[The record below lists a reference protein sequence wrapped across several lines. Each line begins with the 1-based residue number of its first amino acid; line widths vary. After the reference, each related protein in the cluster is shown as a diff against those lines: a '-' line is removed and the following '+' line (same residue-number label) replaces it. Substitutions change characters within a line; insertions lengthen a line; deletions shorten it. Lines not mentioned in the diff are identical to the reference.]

1 MKTKLIT
8 KTLKKFIPKNLKKN
22 SFLRK
27 TLALIASICFGF
39 PGRKLI
45 LLGVT
50 GTTGKTTTTLMIKS
64 ILEEAGIKTGLIGT
78 AGYYLD
84 DEIIY
89 DQGQGPGTTPD
100 PFFLH
105 HLLRKMVQKKIKVV
119 IIEVSSFGLMYWRT
133 YGLRFQVAVLTNIA
147 YNHHV
152 ALHGGMENYIK
163 EKLKLFY
170 YLSKNSIAVL
180 PQESEYFNL
189 FKTNTQAKVLTFGF
203 NSNCD
208 IWSPA
213 CAKASAGRA
222 GSIIHCQ
229 DKIFDLKLKIP
240 ALFNVLN
247 ALAAI
252 AAVSSLQISETQIK
266 AGLEKIESI
275 PGRLEMMKSQAPFK
289 IIVDKANTP
298 LAFRSLI
305 DFLKNDFERSEK
317 KGSAE
322 RSEAG
327 SYFERSEAGSYFE
340 RSEKKGSAE
349 QSETGSYFERSEKKG
364 SAERSETGSYY
375 QPRRKIVVYGTFNE
389 SPLEEREMLAKLA
402 TDFFDLVIITED
414 DPKEES
420 PQKGLEDFLN
430 FAKKNNVPQNKYLA
444 IVNRREA
451 IKKAIE
457 TAQADDL
464 ILISSEARNKV
475 LPNEAK
481 QVLISSEARK
491 KDLSKTIILIL
502 GRGNEQFMFYKDKKV
517 PFDDRIIT
525 KEILKEA
532 GYL

>member
-322 RSEAG
+322 RSETG
-327 SYFERSEAGSYFE
+327 SYFERN
-340 RSEKKGSAE
+340 EKKGSAE
-349 QSETGSYFERSEKKG
+349 QSE
-364 SAERSETGSYY
+364 AGSYY

-444 IVNRREA
+444 IANRREA

-464 ILISSEARNKV
+464 IV
-475 LPNEAK
+475 
-481 QVLISSEARK
+481 
-491 KDLSKTIILIL
+491 IL

>member
-180 PQESEYFNL
+180 PRESEYFNL
-189 FKTNTQAKVLTFGF
+189 FKANTQAKILTFGF

-305 DFLKNDFERSEK
+305 DFLKN
-317 KGSAE
+317 
-322 RSEAG
+322 EAG
-327 SYFERSEAGSYFE
+327 SYFERN
-340 RSEKKGSAE
+340 EKKGSAE
-349 QSETGSYFERSEKKG
+349 QSE
-364 SAERSETGSYY
+364 AGSYY

-451 IKKAIE
+451 IKTAIE
-457 TAQADDL
+457 KAQDNDL
-464 ILISSEARNKV
+464 IV
-475 LPNEAK
+475 
-481 QVLISSEARK
+481 
-491 KDLSKTIILIL
+491 IL

>member
-8 KTLKKFIPKNLKKN
+8 KILKKFIPKNLKKN

-84 DEIIY
+84 DEVIY

-105 HLLRKMVQKKIKVV
+105 HLLRKMVQKKVKVV

-189 FKTNTQAKVLTFGF
+189 FKANTQAKILTFGF

-208 IWSPA
+208 IWSP
-213 CAKASAGRA
+213 

-229 DKIFDLKLKIP
+229 DKTFDLKLKIP

-275 PGRLEMMKSQAPFK
+275 PGRLEMIKSQAPFK

-305 DFLKNDFERSEK
+305 DFLKND
-317 KGSAE
+317 
-322 RSEAG
+322 
-327 SYFERSEAGSYFE
+327 
-340 RSEKKGSAE
+340 
-349 QSETGSYFERSEKKG
+349 
-364 SAERSETGSYY
+364 Y

-420 PQKGLEDFLN
+420 PQKGIEDFLN

-444 IVNRREA
+444 IANRREA

-464 ILISSEARNKV
+464 I
-475 LPNEAK
+475 
-481 QVLISSEARK
+481 LISSEARK

-532 GYL
+532 GYLL

>member
-322 RSEAG
+322 RSE
-327 SYFERSEAGSYFE
+327 
-340 RSEKKGSAE
+340 
-349 QSETGSYFERSEKKG
+349 
-364 SAERSETGSYY
+364 TGSYY

-464 ILISSEARNKV
+464 IV
-475 LPNEAK
+475 
-481 QVLISSEARK
+481 
-491 KDLSKTIILIL
+491 IL

>member
-8 KTLKKFIPKNLKKN
+8 KILKKFIPKNLKKN

-84 DEIIY
+84 DEVIY

-180 PQESEYFNL
+180 PRESEYFNL

-203 NSNCD
+203 NPNCD
-208 IWSPA
+208 IWSA
-213 CAKASAGRA
+213 E
-222 GSIIHCQ
+222 SIIHCQ
-229 DKIFDLKLKIP
+229 DKTFDLKLKIP

-247 ALAAI
+247 ALSAI

-298 LAFRSLI
+298 LAFQSLI
-305 DFLKNDFERSEK
+305 DFLKND
-317 KGSAE
+317 
-322 RSEAG
+322 
-327 SYFERSEAGSYFE
+327 
-340 RSEKKGSAE
+340 
-349 QSETGSYFERSEKKG
+349 
-364 SAERSETGSYY
+364 Y

-420 PQKGLEDFLN
+420 PQKGIEDFLN

-444 IVNRREA
+444 IANRREA

-464 ILISSEARNKV
+464 I
-475 LPNEAK
+475 
-481 QVLISSEARK
+481 LISSEARK

-532 GYL
+532 GYLL

>member
-322 RSEAG
+322 RSETG
-327 SYFERSEAGSYFE
+327 SYFERNEKKGSVEQSEAGSYFE
-340 RSEKKGSAE
+340 RNEKKGSAE
-349 QSETGSYFERSEKKG
+349 QSE
-364 SAERSETGSYY
+364 AGSYY

-464 ILISSEARNKV
+464 IV
-475 LPNEAK
+475 
-481 QVLISSEARK
+481 
-491 KDLSKTIILIL
+491 IL

>member
-8 KTLKKFIPKNLKKN
+8 KILKKFIPKNLKKN

-84 DEIIY
+84 DEVIY

-105 HLLRKMVQKKIKVV
+105 HLLRKMVQKKVKVV

-189 FKTNTQAKVLTFGF
+189 FKANTQAKILTFGF

-208 IWSPA
+208 IWS
-213 CAKASAGRA
+213 A

-247 ALAAI
+247 ALSAI

-305 DFLKNDFERSEK
+305 DFLKND
-317 KGSAE
+317 
-322 RSEAG
+322 
-327 SYFERSEAGSYFE
+327 
-340 RSEKKGSAE
+340 
-349 QSETGSYFERSEKKG
+349 
-364 SAERSETGSYY
+364 Y

-420 PQKGLEDFLN
+420 PQKGIEDFLN

-444 IVNRREA
+444 IANRREA

-464 ILISSEARNKV
+464 I
-475 LPNEAK
+475 
-481 QVLISSEARK
+481 LISSEARK

-532 GYL
+532 GYLL

>member
-8 KTLKKFIPKNLKKN
+8 KILKKFIPKNLKKN

-84 DEIIY
+84 DEVIY

-105 HLLRKMVQKKIKVV
+105 HLLRKMVQKKVKVV

-180 PQESEYFNL
+180 PRESEYFNL

-208 IWSPA
+208 IWS
-213 CAKASAGRA
+213 A

-247 ALAAI
+247 ALSAI

-305 DFLKNDFERSEK
+305 DFLKNEAGSYFERSEK

-327 SYFERSEAGSYFE
+327 SYFERN
-340 RSEKKGSAE
+340 
-349 QSETGSYFERSEKKG
+349 EKKG

-420 PQKGLEDFLN
+420 PQKGIEDFLN

-444 IVNRREA
+444 IANRREA

-464 ILISSEARNKV
+464 I
-475 LPNEAK
+475 
-481 QVLISSEARK
+481 LISSEARK

-532 GYL
+532 GYLL

>member
-1 MKTKLIT
+1 MIVNL
-8 KTLKKFIPKNLKKN
+8 LKVLIPKPLKKN

-27 TLALIASICFGF
+27 VLVLIASAWFGF
-39 PGRKLI
+39 PSKKLI

-50 GTTGKTTTTLMIKS
+50 GTTGKTTTTFMIKS
-64 ILEEAGIKTGLIGT
+64 ILEEAGIKTGLIST
-78 AGYYLD
+78 AGYFVD
-84 DEIIY
+84 NEVIY
-89 DQGQGPGTTPD
+89 EQGEGPGTTPD
-100 PFFLH
+100 PFVLH
-105 HLLRKMVQKKIKVV
+105 RLLRKMVQKKIRVV

-133 YGLRFQVAVLTNIA
+133 YGLRFKAAVLTNIA

-152 ALHGGMENYIK
+152 ALHRGMENYIR
-163 EKLKLFY
+163 EKLKLFR
-170 YLSKNSIAVL
+170 YLSKKSTAIL

-189 FKTNTQAKVLTFGF
+189 FKNNTQAKVLTFGF

-208 IWSPA
+208 IWI
-213 CAKASAGRA
+213 A
-222 GSIIHCQ
+222 GSIVHYQ
-229 DKIFDLKLKIP
+229 DKTFDLKLKIP
-240 ALFNVLN
+240 ALFNLLN

-252 AAVSSLQISETQIK
+252 GAVSELPITEAQIK

-275 PGRLEMMKSQAPFK
+275 PGRLEVITSQAPFR

-298 LAFRSLI
+298 LAFQSLI
-305 DFLKNDFERSEK
+305 DFISSD
-317 KGSAE
+317 
-322 RSEAG
+322 
-327 SYFERSEAGSYFE
+327 
-340 RSEKKGSAE
+340 
-349 QSETGSYFERSEKKG
+349 
-364 SAERSETGSYY
+364 Y

-451 IKKAIE
+451 IKTAIE
-457 TAQADDL
+457 KAQDNDL
-464 ILISSEARNKV
+464 IV
-475 LPNEAK
+475 
-481 QVLISSEARK
+481 
-491 KDLSKTIILIL
+491 IL

>member
-180 PQESEYFNL
+180 PRESEYFNL
-189 FKTNTQAKVLTFGF
+189 FKANTQAKILTFGF

-327 SYFERSEAGSYFE
+327 SYFERN
-340 RSEKKGSAE
+340 EKKGSAE
-349 QSETGSYFERSEKKG
+349 QSE
-364 SAERSETGSYY
+364 AGSYY

-444 IVNRREA
+444 IANRREA

-464 ILISSEARNKV
+464 IV
-475 LPNEAK
+475 
-481 QVLISSEARK
+481 
-491 KDLSKTIILIL
+491 IL

>member
-322 RSEAG
+322 QSEA
-327 SYFERSEAGSYFE
+327 
-340 RSEKKGSAE
+340 
-349 QSETGSYFERSEKKG
+349 
-364 SAERSETGSYY
+364 GSYY

-451 IKKAIE
+451 IKTAIE
-457 TAQADDL
+457 KAQDNDL
-464 ILISSEARNKV
+464 IV
-475 LPNEAK
+475 
-481 QVLISSEARK
+481 
-491 KDLSKTIILIL
+491 IL

>member
-322 RSEAG
+322 RSE
-327 SYFERSEAGSYFE
+327 
-340 RSEKKGSAE
+340 
-349 QSETGSYFERSEKKG
+349 TGSYFERNEKKG

-464 ILISSEARNKV
+464 IV
-475 LPNEAK
+475 
-481 QVLISSEARK
+481 
-491 KDLSKTIILIL
+491 IL

>member
-322 RSEAG
+322 RSETG
-327 SYFERSEAGSYFE
+327 SYFERN
-340 RSEKKGSAE
+340 EKKGSAE
-349 QSETGSYFERSEKKG
+349 QSE
-364 SAERSETGSYY
+364 AGSYY

-464 ILISSEARNKV
+464 IV
-475 LPNEAK
+475 
-481 QVLISSEARK
+481 
-491 KDLSKTIILIL
+491 IL

>member
-322 RSEAG
+322 RSE
-327 SYFERSEAGSYFE
+327 
-340 RSEKKGSAE
+340 
-349 QSETGSYFERSEKKG
+349 TGSYFERNEKKG
-364 SAERSETGSYY
+364 SAERSETGSY
-375 QPRRKIVVYGTFNE
+375 F
-389 SPLEEREMLAKLA
+389 ER
-402 TDFFDLVIITED
+402 
-414 DPKEES
+414 
-420 PQKGLEDFLN
+420 
-430 FAKKNNVPQNKYLA
+430 
-444 IVNRREA
+444 
-451 IKKAIE
+451 
-457 TAQADDL
+457 
-464 ILISSEARNKV
+464 SEAGSYI
-475 LPNEAK
+475 L
-481 QVLISSEARK
+481 SYK
-491 KDLSKTIILIL
+491 K
-502 GRGNEQFMFYKDKKV
+502 
-517 PFDDRIIT
+517 
-525 KEILKEA
+525 
-532 GYL
+532 

>member
-322 RSEAG
+322 RSETG
-327 SYFERSEAGSYFE
+327 SYFERN
-340 RSEKKGSAE
+340 EKKGSAE
-349 QSETGSYFERSEKKG
+349 QSE
-364 SAERSETGSYY
+364 AGSYY

-451 IKKAIE
+451 IKTAIE
-457 TAQADDL
+457 KAQDNDL
-464 ILISSEARNKV
+464 IV
-475 LPNEAK
+475 
-481 QVLISSEARK
+481 
-491 KDLSKTIILIL
+491 IL

>member
-322 RSEAG
+322 RSE
-327 SYFERSEAGSYFE
+327 
-340 RSEKKGSAE
+340 
-349 QSETGSYFERSEKKG
+349 TGSYFERNEKKG

-464 ILISSEARNKV
+464 ILISSEARKKV
-475 LPNEAK
+475 LPNEAKQVLISSEARKKVLPSKAK